1 MLARLR
7 ASYARFPRPY
17 WVLVAGTFVDVI
29 GESALFPFFAL
40 YVTRRFQVGMAAAGT
55 FIGIVS
61 FFGLIGGM
69 IGGALA
75 DRFGRRGVTI
85 FGLVSSA
92 LAALSLGWVNQLSA
106 LYWLAVPLGLL
117 GHIAGPAHHAM
128 VADLLPEKDRAEGY
142 GILRVAANLSWL
154 VGPTIG
160 GFLADRSFSVLFVL
174 DALISLAT
182 ASIVLFWMPETY
194 AGASSRSQG
203 QGILSTLAGYRTVAA
218 DVWFV
223 GFCGVSLL
231 IWGAYQQVYTTLA
244 VFLRDFRGIPAQ
256 GYGLLVAVNAV
267 MVVLL
272 QMWVTARIRSRPP
285 ALMMAA
291 GALVYTIG
299 LTLIGLHLPFA
310 AMLVIIAWVTLGE
323 MIVVPVTQAIV
334 ALLSPEDMRG
344 RYAAFFGLASTLPAL
359 VGPWLGGTLMDRFNP
374 DWLWFTC
381 GLACA
386 VAALGC
392 LALHRAMARPGTAA
406 APKV

>member
-1 MLARLR
+1 MLAKLR
-7 ASYARFPRPY
+7 ATYARFPRPY
-17 WVLVAGTFVDVI
+17 WVLVAATFVDVI

-55 FIGIVS
+55 FMGIVS
-61 FFGLIGGM
+61 FFGLIGGT

-85 FGLVSSA
+85 FGLASSA
-92 LAALSLGWVNQLSA
+92 LAALSLGQVGRLSL

-117 GHIAGPAHHAM
+117 GHISGPAHHAM
-128 VADLLPEKDRAEGY
+128 VADLLPEQDRAEGY

-174 DALISLAT
+174 DAIISLIT
-182 ASIVLFWMPETY
+182 AAIVYLWLPETY
-194 AGASSRSQG
+194 ATASTRSRG
-203 QGILSTLAGYRTVAA
+203 VGILSTLAGYRTVAA

-223 GFCGVSLL
+223 GFCAASLL

-256 GYGLLVAVNAV
+256 GFGFLVSVNAV
-267 MVVLL
+267 TVVLL

-285 ALMMAA
+285 ALMMAV
-291 GALVYTIG
+291 GALVYALGLSSIG
-299 LTLIGLHLPFA
+299 LAVPFG
-310 AMLVIIAWVTLGE
+310 AMLVIIIWITIGE
-323 MIVVPVTQAIV
+323 MIVVPVTMAMV

-344 RYAAFFGLASTLPAL
+344 RYAAFFGLATTLPAL
-359 VGPWLGGTLMDRFNP
+359 VGPWLGGTLIDRFNP
-374 DWLWFTC
+374 NWLWYGC

-386 VAALGC
+386 IAALGC
-392 LALHRAMARPGTAA
+392 AALHRWMSRRTVAAVPTA
-406 APKV
+406 